1 LTWRSTVAYWVLF
14 AALGAY
20 YLVIERRPPPPS
32 EMQRAREKVLNV
44 FSDEVTAITL
54 RRDGKEIR
62 CERRDK
68 RWQIVK
74 PQNAK
79 VAPDLISA
87 LVENLTD
94 KQEAEEITAK
104 PRPEELQSFGLTAS
118 SAEVEIEVAGGK
130 RMSVKL
136 GGANPPH
143 TAIYAQT
150 NFSPRILLVGV
161 NVQYYADLLYA
172 AGAPGPA
179 AG

>member
-1 LTWRSTVAYWVLF
+1 MTWRSTVAFWALF
-14 AALGAY
+14 AALGTY
-20 YLVIERRPPPPS
+20 YLQFERKPPPPS

-44 FSDEVTAITL
+44 FSDEVVALTL
-54 RRDGKEIR
+54 RRNGKEIR
-62 CERRDK
+62 CERHEK

-79 VAPDLISA
+79 VTPDLISA

-104 PRPEELQSFGLTAS
+104 PRPEDLQAFGLNTAS
-118 SAEVEIEVAGGK
+118 PEVEIELAGGK

-150 NFSPRILLVGV
+150 NSSPRVLLVGV

-172 AGAPGPA
+172 AGAT

>member
-1 LTWRSTVAYWVLF
+1 LTWRSTVVYWALF
-14 AALGAY
+14 AVLGAY

-54 RRDGKEIR
+54 RRNGKEIR

-87 LVENLTD
+87 LVE
-94 KQEAEEITAK
+94 
-104 PRPEELQSFGLTAS
+104 
-118 SAEVEIEVAGGK
+118 K
-130 RMSVKL
+130 RRKRS
-136 GGANPPH
+136 PPSPGRK
-143 TAIYAQT
+143 T
-150 NFSPRILLVGV
+150 FSPSG
-161 NVQYYADLLYA
+161 
-172 AGAPGPA
+172 
-179 AG
+179 

>member
-1 LTWRSTVAYWVLF
+1 MTWRSTVAYWVLS
-14 AALGAY
+14 AVLGGY
-20 YLVIERRPPPPS
+20 YLAIERRPPPPS

-44 FSDEVTAITL
+44 YSDDVKALTL

-62 CERRDK
+62 CEKRDK

-74 PQNAK
+74 PENVK
-79 VAPDLISA
+79 VPPDLVSA
-87 LVENLTD
+87 LLENLTD

-104 PRPEELQSFGLTAS
+104 PRPEELQAFGLSAS
-118 SAEVEIEVAGGK
+118 SPQVEIEVAGGK
-130 RMSVKL
+130 RMAVKL
-136 GGANPPH
+136 GGKNPPQ

-150 NFSPRILLVGV
+150 DLSPRILLVGV

-172 AGAPGPA
+172 AGTS

>member
-1 LTWRSTVAYWVLF
+1 MTWRSTVAYWVLF
-14 AALGAY
+14 ASLGGY
-20 YLVIERRPPPPS
+20 YVAFERKPPPPS
-32 EMQRAREKVLNV
+32 EMQRAREKVLDV

-54 RRDGKEIR
+54 RRNGKEIR

-79 VAPDLISA
+79 GVTPDLISA

-94 KQEAEEITAK
+94 KQEAEESAAK
-104 PRPEELQSFGLTAS
+104 PRPEDLQAFGLTAS

-150 NFSPRILLVGV
+150 SFSPRILLVGV
-161 NVQYYADLLYA
+161 SVQYYTDLLYA
-172 AGAPGPA
+172 AGIA

>member
-1 LTWRSTVAYWVLF
+1 LTWRSTVTYWVLF
-14 AALGAY
+14 AVLGGY
-20 YLVIERRPPPPS
+20 YLAFERKPPPPS
-32 EMQRAREKVLNV
+32 EIQRAREKVLNV

-54 RRDGKEIR
+54 RRNGKEIR
-62 CERRDK
+62 CERRDQ

-74 PQNAK
+74 PQSAK
-79 VAPDLISA
+79 VPADLIAA

-94 KQEAEEITAK
+94 KQEAEEIADK
-104 PRPEELQSFGLTAS
+104 PRPEDLQAFGLTAT
-118 SAEVEIEVAGGK
+118 SAELEVEVGGGK

-136 GGANPPH
+136 GGTNPPH

-172 AGAPGPA
+172 AGAKTG
-179 AG
+179 